1 MKKTQKKFG
10 SVCHQIILKRLP
22 LLFLTPAETS
32 DAYGGG
38 APGYSNRYI
47 GTFIWLDKLG
57 VAAKMGLHLVVR
69 QTLFKGFYALIDNS
83 YAPTP
88 VMQINHKKK

>member
-1 MKKTQKKFG
+1 M
-10 SVCHQIILKRLP
+10 SNVERSLYLIL
-22 LLFLTPAETS
+22 AETA

-57 VAAKMGLHLVVR
+57 IAAKMGLDVVVR
-69 QTLFKGFYALIDNS
+69 QTLFKGFYALIDYN
-83 YAPTP
+83 YDPTP
-88 VMQINHKKK
+88 VRS